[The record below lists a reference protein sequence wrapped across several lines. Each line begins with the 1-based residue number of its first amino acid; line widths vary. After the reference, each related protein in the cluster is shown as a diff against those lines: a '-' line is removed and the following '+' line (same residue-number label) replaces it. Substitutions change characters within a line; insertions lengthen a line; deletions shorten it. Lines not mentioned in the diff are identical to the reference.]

1 MATVSRTTDE
11 TTVNESGGVTVPA
24 EIRDRLD
31 IEAGDKLRWEITD
44 DGRLSVTVVRQR
56 FGAFDDFEPADL
68 GEPTDAVA
76 LEREFGA
83 E

>member
-1 MATVSRTTDE
+1 MPTTTDE

-31 IEAGDKLRWEITD
+31 IEPGDKLRWTITD
-44 DGRLSVTVVRQR
+44 DGQLAVSVVRQR
-56 FGAFDDFEPADL
+56 YGAFDDFEPADL
-68 GEPTDAVA
+68 GETTNAVE
-76 LEREFGA
+76 LERQFGA